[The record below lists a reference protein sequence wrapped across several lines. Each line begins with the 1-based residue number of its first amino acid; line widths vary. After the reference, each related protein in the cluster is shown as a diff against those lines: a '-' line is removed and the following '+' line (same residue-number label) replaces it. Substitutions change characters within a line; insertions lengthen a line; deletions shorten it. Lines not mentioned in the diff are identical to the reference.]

1 MKEVKDSPTLRA
13 ELTVV
18 SGDTERQIAIQKS
31 QAPFF
36 FRIVCGSLIGK
47 LQDNSLF

>member
-1 MKEVKDSPTLRA
+1 MKEVKGSPTLRA

-36 FRIVCGSLIGK
+36 FRIVSDFLTAK
-47 LQDNSLF
+47 L